1 MNESRKKELLSTIH
15 DELMEESEIIKIWQV
30 NLSYNNLGPK
40 GAAALAPALGVAAS
54 LTSCN
59 VGGYNRLTEPSKRLL
74 RDSVKDRPGFRLEL

>member
-30 NLSYNNLGPK
+30 NLSENNLGPK

-54 LTSCN
+54 LTQALPN
-59 VGGYNRLTEPSKRLL
+59 
-74 RDSVKDRPGFRLEL
+74 